1 MDTGKDKF
9 ETIPA
14 VNLYKGVPVV
24 KGEKDYEP
32 LLDKDEKDMNLHG
45 LIDLLKGRFER
56 VLITDINGINKDK
69 PQLDLYKDIS
79 KKIELWVDA
88 GSRIRDGA
96 IDILVAGAA
105 KVVLGT
111 KTLLNLEELEK
122 ICELSE
128 NVIFEIDYDDG
139 IVSPKKK
146 IREMSPSQLIEE
158 VKNHG
163 IEDIIFT
170 DLKHLSSDSHF
181 NIDVVSTLLRSD
193 LKVYIHGRFDIKN
206 KIFENLNFTGLI
218 IEVDTIL

>member
-1 MDTGKDKF
+1 MDTNKYKF
-9 ETIPA
+9 EIIPA
-14 VNLYKGVPVV
+14 VNLYKGAPVV
-24 KGEKDYEP
+24 KWQNGYEP
-32 LLDKDEKDMNLHG
+32 LLNKDEKVMDING
-45 LIDLLKGRFER
+45 LIELLKDRFDKA
-56 VLITDINGINKDK
+56 LITDINGINKNR
-69 PQLDLYKDIS
+69 PQLDLYRDIS

-111 KTLLNLEELEK
+111 KTLLDLEELERT
-122 ICELSE
+122 CELSE

-146 IREMSPSQLIEE
+146 IREMSPSQLIGK
-158 VKNHG
+158 VKNQG

-181 NIDVVSTLLRSD
+181 NLDIAGTLLAEN
-193 LKVYIHGRFDIKN
+193 LKLYIHGRFDPEN
-206 KIFENLNFTGLI
+206 KMLNNLNYAGLI
-218 IEVDTIL
+218 TEVETIL